1 MAGGDLRKVLARDI
15 LENGAGAS
23 RGLGWYE
30 CGRHILVGVASGLT
44 YLHSQQVGMLSPQR
58 CMVQERMCPA

>member
-15 LENGAGAS
+15 TENGAGVS

-44 YLHSQQVGMLSPQR
+44 YLHSQQVGMLLLQH
-58 CMVQERMCPA
+58 CMVQWCMCPA